1 MRQAI
6 PPAVSTPAS
15 GTISAAVPARPGT
28 VTRLLLVACL
38 ALAAV
43 ACGTDG
49 RERQEQGAVEE
60 VYERGQRSMANGNYR
75 QAIAIFEQ
83 IQARFPFTEFG
94 KQSQIDL
101 IYAYYK
107 SGRTEQAIDAADQ
120 FMRENP
126 THPRVD
132 YALYLQGLTWFDAEP
147 SLLDKTF
154 GVDRTDRP
162 PTDTRRSFAA
172 FKRLV
177 ERYPTSDYAA
187 DATQRMIFL
196 KNRLAAYENHVAE
209 YYLRRGAWIAALNRA
224 KTALE
229 EYNGTPAN
237 KKSLEIMVRAYE
249 KLDLDELAADTRR
262 VLAENFPDS

>member
-6 PPAVSTPAS
+6 PPNVFNPVS
-15 GTISAAVPARPGT
+15 GTVAATVSAWSGAVC
-28 VTRLLLVACL
+28 RLLLIACL

-49 RERQEQGAVEE
+49 PEREQQGAVEE
-60 VYERGQRSMANGNYR
+60 VYERGQRSMANGNFR

-147 SLLDKTF
+147 SLLDQTF
-154 GVDRTDRP
+154 GVDRFDRP
-162 PTDTRRSFAA
+162 PSDTRRSFAA

-177 ERYPTSDYAA
+177 ERYPTSDYSA
-187 DATQRMIFL
+187 DATQRMVFL

-237 KKSLEIMVRAYE
+237 EKSLEIMVRAYE
-249 KLDLDELAADTRR
+249 KLELDELAADARR

>member
-6 PPAVSTPAS
+6 PPSVSPPAAGTVSAALSARS
-15 GTISAAVPARPGT
+15 GTI
-28 VTRLLLVACL
+28 TRLLLVVCL

-49 RERQEQGAVEE
+49 PEREQGAVEE

-107 SGRTEQAIDAADQ
+107 SGRSEQAIDAADQ

-132 YALYLQGLTWFDAEP
+132 YALYLQGLTWFDKEP
-147 SLLDKTF
+147 SLLDRTF

-177 ERYPTSDYAA
+177 ERYPSSDYAA

>member
-6 PPAVSTPAS
+6 PPNVFNPVS
-15 GTISAAVPARPGT
+15 GTVAATVSAWSGAVC
-28 VTRLLLVACL
+28 RLLLIACL

-49 RERQEQGAVEE
+49 PEREQQGAVEE
-60 VYERGQRSMANGNYR
+60 VYERGQRSMANGNFR

-147 SLLDKTF
+147 SLLDQTF
-154 GVDRTDRP
+154 GVDRFARP

-177 ERYPTSDYAA
+177 ERYPTSDYSA
-187 DATQRMIFL
+187 DATQRMVFL

-224 KTALE
+224 KTALG

-237 KKSLEIMVRAYE
+237 EKSLEIMVRAYE
-249 KLDLDELAADTRR
+249 KLELEELAADARR

>member
-1 MRQAI
+1 MRQ
-6 PPAVSTPAS
+6 STPSFVLTPVSSTAAATLSAFWGRAS
-15 GTISAAVPARPGT
+15 
-28 VTRLLLVACL
+28 RLLLVACL
-38 ALAAV
+38 AVAAV

-49 RERQEQGAVEE
+49 PERQQGAVEE

-132 YALYLQGLTWFDAEP
+132 YALYLQGLTWFDKEP
-147 SLLDKTF
+147 SLMDRLF
-154 GVDRTDRP
+154 GVDRWDRP

-177 ERYPTSDYAA
+177 ERYPTSEYSA
-187 DATQRMIFL
+187 DATQRMVFL

-237 KKSLEIMVRAYE
+237 EKSLEIMVRAYE
-249 KLDLDELAADTRR
+249 KLDLDALAADTRR